1 MPRPASSLIATF
13 LGLYDELSRHLRR
26 RTGSAE
32 RAEDVLQDTYLRLRE
47 TESRHSHEVL
57 DGRAYIYRVAGNLA
71 VDTARRERRG
81 GGSEG
86 EPTEALVDPQPG
98 PEHRAEA
105 QGRLQRLD
113 AALAELPANVRMSLL
128 LFRVDGLSHAQI
140 ARRLGVSESMVAKYL
155 ARALRHCRDRLEPC

>member
-1 MPRPASSLIATF
+1 MLRPPSSLIATF
-13 LGLYDELSRHLRR
+13 LGLYEELSRHLRR

-32 RAEDVLQDTYLRLRE
+32 RAQDVMQDTYLRLLE
-47 TESRHSHEVL
+47 TEARQSQDVRDS
-57 DGRAYIYRVAGNLA
+57 RAYIYRVAGNLA

-86 EPTEALVDPQPG
+86 EPTEHLMDPQPG
-98 PEHRAEA
+98 PEHRADA
-105 QGRLQRLD
+105 HGRLRRLD
-113 AALAELPANVRMSLL
+113 AALAELPSNVRVSLL

-155 ARALRHCRDRLEPC
+155 ARALRHCRDRLDEP